1 MKSKNKGQ
9 LTHNQKKIKSRNKKT
24 KQTLKMITN
33 ISRKEEQTN
42 GWGSKDICKKR
53 IIRISN

>member
-33 ISRKEEQTN
+33 ILRKEEQTN
-42 GWGSKDICKKR
+42 GRAQKISVKKE
-53 IIRISN
+53 